1 MEGKSETSL
10 FKRSNRQL
18 YSIALNTRKGD
29 QWVAGCLKVKHMVIT
44 ITAINSCMDVV
55 PYG

>member
-10 FKRSNRQL
+10 RRSNRQL
-18 YSIALNTRKGD
+18 YSITLNIHKGD
-29 QWVAGCLKVKHMVIT
+29 QRVAGCLKVKHMVIST
-44 ITAINSCMDVV
+44 TAINSCMGVV